1 MGHGAHSH
9 RTRPGRAHLVAVVM
23 AGVVGTFGVACAA
36 TPTSPATPDTA
47 THERTDWE
55 HLRGGGPQD
64 GFHTAVAATAADEV
78 WVFSTSD
85 SQDGSAPWL
94 LLWDGQ
100 EWRQG
105 SLPDGLRS
113 APTLADSDAD
123 GQVWALAY
131 TLEEGASA
139 THYDGE
145 SWSMSEID
153 PTWEP
158 TALAAVGDGS
168 AWMLARTS
176 FFDTHPAHLDT
187 YAAHFDGH
195 VWNPRPAPTVTS
207 GLDSSEDGE
216 VFAVGDRSGE
226 LTVERW
232 DGSGWVPEEIP
243 EVDIPGGEPGAS
255 FNDVLVRAS
264 DDVWAVGNISWKDAD
279 EHNHQRPVL
288 AHYDGTEW
296 TIEVGDEE
304 GSYEA
309 VADDGGGGLYLVDGH
324 WNTVMEHRPADEERT
339 RQELVATD
347 HDIVLRGL
355 AGVPEGAGAILA
367 TVAMD
372 KGDPDEP
379 TGHGRVY
386 GIGSWY

>member
-1 MGHGAHSH
+1 MGHDAHSH
-9 RTRPGRAHLVAVVM
+9 RTRPGRTHLLAVVM
-23 AGVVGTFGVACAA
+23 AGVVSISGVACAA
-36 TPTSPATPDTA
+36 IPAVPSAPATP
-47 THERTDWE
+47 THTRTTWD
-55 HLRGGGPQD
+55 HLRGTELED
-64 GFHTAVAATAADEV
+64 GFPTAVTATAADEV
-78 WVFSTSD
+78 WVFHGSR
-85 SQDGSAPWL
+85 SQAGSSSWVV
-94 LLWDGQ
+94 LWDGR
-100 EWRQG
+100 EWRRE
-105 SLPDGLRS
+105 SLPDALRS
-113 APTLADSDAD
+113 APVLAVSDAD
-123 GQVWALAY
+123 GRVWALAH
-131 TLEEGASA
+131 TVKEGASA
-139 THYDGE
+139 IHHDGA
-145 SWSMSEID
+145 SWRMSEID

-158 TALAAVGDGS
+158 TALASVGDGS
-168 AWMLARTS
+168 AWMLGRTS
-176 FFDTHPAHLDT
+176 SFDT

-195 VWNPRPAPTVTS
+195 AWNPRPAPTVTS

-232 DGSGWVPEEIP
+232 DGSGWAPEEIP

-264 DDVWAVGNISWKDAD
+264 DDVWAVGDISWKDPD

-309 VADDGGGGLYLVDGH
+309 VADDGRGGLYLVDGH
-324 WNTVMEHRPADEERT
+324 WNTVMEHRTADEERT

-347 HDIVLRGL
+347 HDIVFLGL
-355 AGVPEGAGAILA
+355 ASVPDGAGAILA

-379 TGHGRVY
+379 TDHGRVY
-386 GIGSWY
+386 GTGSWY